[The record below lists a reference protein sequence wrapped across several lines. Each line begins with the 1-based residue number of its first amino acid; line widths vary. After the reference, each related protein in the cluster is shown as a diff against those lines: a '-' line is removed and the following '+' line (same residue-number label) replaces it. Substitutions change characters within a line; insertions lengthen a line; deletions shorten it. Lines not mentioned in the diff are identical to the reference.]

1 MYVCCTV
8 AAFVLLL
15 RSVVR
20 YWYRYF
26 YTRHNSRR
34 TRVYLFTCPTRVCWE
49 KEKNII
55 GVCRTTWPAVR
66 GYPRGTGS
74 LHFVRLLESSSSS
87 KYRRFPRAR
96 RASFVSEVAKAFC
109 GSNNEIG
116 HTHGRRGGIFA
127 AIKRIF
133 KIEHGPQTFGTTSVR
148 FSFDRF
154 TGVRKGRARHA

>member
-1 MYVCCTV
+1 MCAVRS
-8 AAFVLLL
+8 L
-15 RSVVR
+15 RSFCYYAQLSVIDIVIFIYVTIHAVHACIYLR
-20 YWYRYF
+20 AR
-26 YTRHNSRR
+26 
-34 TRVYLFTCPTRVCWE
+34 RVYVGKKKKISSAC
-49 KEKNII
+49 
-55 GVCRTTWPAVR
+55 AVQR
-66 GYPRGTGS
+66 DPPYGGTLGTGS

-96 RASFVSEVAKAFC
+96 RASFVLEVAKAFC